1 MAKWRWGR
9 RRDGGGRTLARGT
22 AVEGIRV
29 PRDVPSPPAVQQV
42 TGSGN
47 AFADNGGIAVT
58 GIYNDHSSV
67 LLPPEVLR
75 AAAKVKAPR
84 GMDDLPYRP
93 DHFVGREAELHALDT
108 AMRGHGPVH
117 LQAVH
122 GLGGVGKSALA
133 AHWVATR
140 ARSHGLKP
148 VRWITADSPAG
159 VQQGLAALAIT
170 LQPALAKVLTTAALA
185 EYALQWLAGHTGWL
199 LVLDNVTDPADIA
212 GLLARAPDGRFLITS
227 RLATT
232 WTTATTVIRL
242 DVLDPAE
249 STALLTRITTAAGP
263 RDLDGAAELCAEL
276 GHLPLGVV
284 QAATYLTQNPLLT
297 PRDYLGL
304 LRADPAGTYQRG
316 GEGRTAAERTVA
328 RVWRVTLDRVS
339 ELQPFAV
346 EVLRFLAW
354 YGPDRIP
361 ADILDRVP
369 ATPYQPVPTRR
380 EVADAIGLLN
390 AYSMIDVDPASR
402 SLGMHRLVQGLAR
415 TPDPADP
422 HRDPVLVETARLCA
436 TVALHKAVSPLSW
449 RDPASWPRWRSLIPH
464 IDALARN
471 TQASDDPPDMAALLD
486 QAGGYLHGQG
496 LADRAVTHLERA
508 LSYRERNQGPEHPDT
523 SHVLNNLAAARH
535 ATGDLAGAVAL
546 LERAIAVTVRQWGD
560 DHPLS
565 VGARVNLAVVHME
578 AGDVDGATAVIERA
592 LADSLRL
599 GGEEH
604 PLTITTRSNLATAY
618 LAAGHFDR
626 ALELQTRNVA
636 VSARALGEDHPDTH
650 AARLI
655 LTQASQA
662 AANPTRAV
670 PLYERL
676 RRRQAEALGEDHPLT
691 LATRA
696 NLASAHQAAGDPH
709 QAIEEYGQVVED
721 RARALGHDH
730 PHTLAARGH
739 LADTYTEAG
748 NTKRAIPLC
757 EQVLADRI
765 RVLGAGHPDTLAA
778 RESLA
783 GAHRA
788 AGDLTQALLLCGQV
802 LDDRRRMLGED
813 HPDTLN
819 TLSNLALLHMERG
832 ERDKA
837 IPLLEQALD
846 ASAGTLGKWHPH
858 LSATRLNLA
867 SAHLDAG
874 NPGRAIPLLEQAL
887 DANVDT
893 RGEDHSETVNALHG
907 LATAHRAAGDPAR
920 AVPLCERVLASHR
933 RTLGR
938 DHPQTLRSASNLGL
952 ALLEAGDTARALPLL
967 KATFRTQ
974 KRILGLAHTDVL
986 ISAHNLALAHHTAGD
1001 LGKAIRL
1008 YGKVL
1013 VMCGPLLGADDPLTI
1028 SAQAHY
1034 TAASVER
1041 DARRAAR

>member
-1 MAKWRWGR
+1 MA
-9 RRDGGGRTLARGT
+9 
-22 AVEGIRV
+22 
-29 PRDVPSPPAVQQV
+29 
-42 TGSGN
+42 GSGN
-47 AFADNGGIAVT
+47 AVADNGGIAVT
-58 GIYNDHSSV
+58 GIYNDHSIV

-84 GMDDLPYRP
+84 GMDNLPYLP
-93 DHFVGREAELHALDT
+93 GHFVGREAELQSLDSALRT
-108 AMRGHGPVH
+108 LGQVH

-148 VRWITADSPAG
+148 ARWITADSPAG
-159 VQQGLAALAIT
+159 VQQGLAALAIA

-212 GLLARAPDGRFLITS
+212 GLLARAPGGRFLITS

-249 STALLTRITTAAGP
+249 SLALLTRITTAAGP
-263 RDLDGAAELCAEL
+263 RDLDGAAELCADL

-284 QAATYLTQNPLLT
+284 QAAKYLAQNPLLT

-304 LRADPAGTYQRG
+304 LRADPAGTYQQG
-316 GEGRTAAERTVA
+316 GEGRTAAEGTVA

-346 EVLRFLAW
+346 GVLRALAW

-361 ADILDRVP
+361 ADLLDRIP
-369 ATPYQPVPTRR
+369 DNAFEPMPTPR

-390 AYSMIDVDPASR
+390 AYSMIDVDPATR

-422 HRDPVLVETARLCA
+422 HRDPVLVEMARVYA
-436 TVALHKAVSPLSW
+436 TVALHKVVSPMSW
-449 RDPASWPRWRSLIPH
+449 RDPASWPQWRSLIPH
-464 IDALARN
+464 IDALAHN
-471 TQASDDPPDMAALLD
+471 TQVADDLPDMAALLD

-496 LADRAVTHLERA
+496 LADRAVPHLERA
-508 LSYRERNQGPEHPDT
+508 LAYRERNQGPDHPDT

-535 ATGDLAGAVAL
+535 AIGDLAGAVAL
-546 LERAIAVTVRQWGD
+546 LERAIAVTARQWGE

-565 VGARVNLAVVHME
+565 VGSRVNLAVVHME
-578 AGDVDGATAVIERA
+578 AGDVNGATAVIERA

-599 GGEEH
+599 GGEDH

-626 ALELQTRNVA
+626 ALDLQTRNVA
-636 VSARALGEDHPDTH
+636 VSARVLGKDHPDTY

-662 AANPTRAV
+662 AADPARAV

-676 RRRQAEALGEDHPLT
+676 RRGQEEALGEDHPLA

-709 QAIEEYGQVVED
+709 QAIEEYQHVVDD
-721 RARALGHDH
+721 RARTLGRDH
-730 PHTLAARGH
+730 PHSLAARGH
-739 LADTYTEAG
+739 LADAYTEAG
-748 NTKRAIPLC
+748 DTEQAIPLC
-757 EQVLADRI
+757 EQVLADRL
-765 RVLGAGHPDTLAA
+765 RVLGEGHPDTFAA

-788 AGDLTQALLLCGQV
+788 AGDLGQALLLCGQV
-802 LDDRRRMLGED
+802 LDDRRRVLGED
-813 HPDTLN
+813 HPDTLD
-819 TLSNLALLHMERG
+819 TLSNLALIHVERG
-832 ERDKA
+832 DRDKA
-837 IPLLEQALD
+837 IPLFEQALA
-846 ASAGTLGKWHPH
+846 ASARALGEGHPH

-867 SAHLDAG
+867 SAHLEAG
-874 NPGRAIPLLEQAL
+874 NPGRAIPLLEQAV
-887 DANVDT
+887 DTNVD
-893 RGEDHSETVNALHG
+893 RLGEDHPETVNALHG
-907 LATAHRAAGDPAR
+907 LAAAHRDEGNTVK

-933 RTLGR
+933 RTLGK
-938 DHPQTLRSASNLGL
+938 DDPQTLKSASNLGL

-967 KATFRTQ
+967 KATFRAQ
-974 KRILGLAHTDVL
+974 KRILGPAHTDVL
-986 ISAHNLALAHHTAGD
+986 TSAHNLALAHHTAGD

-1008 YGKVL
+1008 YWKVL
-1013 VMCGPLLGADDPLTI
+1013 VMCRPLLGEDDPLTI
-1028 SAQAHY
+1028 SAQAHFA
-1034 TAASVER
+1034 AASAER